1 MYMSRLL
8 AVGTGTSLPTASGA
22 GEVPVSSGAG
32 TAYTATSLS
41 AAIATGV
48 QTSNEGLLGATA
60 GAAVIGDGAGGIDV
74 TSADVSAM
82 LAASDAAAAR
92 AALGVTAS
100 ASLLPLCPYATCDGP
115 LTAVGRL
122 RFDPALFAVPGC
134 TLAVALEAVGDVSDA
149 GLTGTATLHDLTDAA
164 DVATLSWTGGG
175 DTDPTAK
182 SAAVTPPAAARD
194 YELRLDLASGTG
206 YLTLGGAVLRLTWS

>member
-1 MYMSRLL
+1 MADRFTVTSTTPGQVATHSGGTL
-8 AVGTGTSLPTASGA
+8 AARPASPAAGDTYAVTTGAQTGA
-22 GEVPVSSGAG
+22 RYTCFVTGSWEG
-32 TAYTATSLS
+32 TALP
-41 AAIATGV
+41 
-48 QTSNEGLLGATA
+48 
-60 GAAVIGDGAGGIDV
+60 
-74 TSADVSAM
+74 
-82 LAASDAAAAR
+82 
-92 AALGVTAS
+92 TAS

-182 SAAVTPPAAARD
+182 SAAVTPPAAAHD
-194 YELRLDLASGTG
+194 YELHLDLAGGAG

>member
-1 MYMSRLL
+1 MTAILNGQS
-8 AVGTGTSLPTASGA
+8 GGSSLPTAT
-22 GEVPVSSGAG
+22 P
-32 TAYTATSLS
+32 
-41 AAIATGV
+41 AA
-48 QTSNEGLLGATA
+48 
-60 GAAVIGDGAGGIDV
+60 
-74 TSADVSAM
+74 
-82 LAASDAAAAR
+82 
-92 AALGVTAS
+92 
-100 ASLLPLCPYATCDGP
+100 LLPLCPYATCDGP

-149 GLTGTATLHDLTDAA
+149 SLTGTATLHDLTDAA

-182 SAAVTPPAAARD
+182 SAAVTPPAAAHD
-194 YELRLDLASGTG
+194 YELHLDLAGGAG

>member
-1 MYMSRLL
+1 MTAILNGQSGGG
-8 AVGTGTSLPTASGA
+8 ASLPTASAA
-22 GEVPVSSGAG
+22 GELPVSDGAG
-32 TAYTATSLS
+32 TAYTATTAGDVLALGMV
-41 AAIATGV
+41 AALTG
-48 QTSNEGLLGATA
+48 EPA
-60 GAAVIGDGAGGIDV
+60 GAALISDGAGDIAT

-82 LAASDAAAAR
+82 LAAADAAAAR
-92 AALGVTAS
+92 AALGVTAP

-194 YELRLDLASGTG
+194 YELRLDLASGAG

>member
-1 MYMSRLL
+1 MSGIDPNGGGAL
-8 AVGTGTSLPTASGA
+8 VVPGGGTSLPTA
-22 GEVPVSSGAG
+22 P
-32 TAYTATSLS
+32 
-41 AAIATGV
+41 
-48 QTSNEGLLGATA
+48 
-60 GAAVIGDGAGGIDV
+60 
-74 TSADVSAM
+74 
-82 LAASDAAAAR
+82 
-92 AALGVTAS
+92 